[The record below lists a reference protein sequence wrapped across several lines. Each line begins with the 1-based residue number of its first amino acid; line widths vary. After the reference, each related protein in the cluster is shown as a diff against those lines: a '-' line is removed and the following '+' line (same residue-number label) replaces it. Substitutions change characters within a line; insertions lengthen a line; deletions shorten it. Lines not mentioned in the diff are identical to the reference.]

1 MFDLIFS
8 VVVFVLI
15 YLFYVFFVILRK
27 KKLEKFKQNTYV
39 NFLVTKY
46 HIDLKKTNFKILAH
60 AIALTNSFIISA
72 TLFVIS
78 FIDNWFYKIGISF
91 VILVPLQFIMY
102 ALLGKLFQ
110 KKGSK

>member
-8 VVVFVLI
+8 LVTFVLI

-39 NFLVTKY
+39 KFLVTKY
-46 HIDLKKTNFKILAH
+46 NLDLKKINFKILAH
-60 AIALTNSFIISA
+60 AIALTNAFIISA
-72 TLFVIS
+72 ALFVIS
-78 FIDNWFYKIGISF
+78 FIDNWLYKIGIAF

-102 ALLGKLFQ
+102 ALLGKLFE